1 MDVLVFAK
9 TPIFFDQHSL
19 QRRPPMSPTRPIE
32 VPVPGRGL
40 IHSILTG
47 AFAAVVFEW
56 MSSSRP
62 GDSSVG
68 KVGFILLCCLAAF

>member
-1 MDVLVFAK
+1 MDVLVFAR
-9 TPIFFDQHSL
+9 TPIFFDQRSL

-47 AFAAVVFEW
+47 AFAAQR
-56 MSSSRP
+56 MSLNGCPRL
-62 GDSSVG
+62 GLAT
-68 KVGFILLCCLAAF
+68 LLLARWGLFCYVA